1 MSLRLRFTCAVLMLT
16 TMQTV
21 SSKESTSAFSFGA
34 SGCGNC
40 GWFVVVDGVMGGLS
54 SGVLE
59 SSETGL
65 ALSGSISLAN
75 NGGFSSIRTRYQRF
89 DLSKS
94 SEVLIRYRAKGQ
106 KFALTLNNYRRF
118 WQPQFKTF
126 LPETNG
132 EWVEKIIP
140 FSSFAKMRFDSVL
153 GSGPTERELANII
166 RLGLIS
172 SDKKEGKFIFEVS
185 DIKFR

>member
-1 MSLRLRFTCAVLMLT
+1 MSLCLRFILVVLLT
-16 TMQTV
+16 TTMPTV
-21 SSKESTSAFSFGA
+21 SSKESQSSFSFGD
-34 SGCGNC
+34 SDCGGC

-54 SGVLE
+54 TGTIE

-75 NGGFSSIRTRYQRF
+75 NGGFSSIRTTYQRF
-89 DLSKS
+89 DLSNS
-94 SEVLIRYRAKGQ
+94 SEVFIRYRSKGQ

-118 WQPQFKTF
+118 WQPQFKAF

-132 EWVEKIIP
+132 EWVEQIIP
-140 FSSFAKMRFDSVL
+140 YGSFKKMRFDSVL
-153 GSGPTERELANII
+153 GDGPTEKELANII

-172 SDKKEGKFIFEVS
+172 NDKKEGQFAFEIS
-185 DIKFR
+185 RLEFR